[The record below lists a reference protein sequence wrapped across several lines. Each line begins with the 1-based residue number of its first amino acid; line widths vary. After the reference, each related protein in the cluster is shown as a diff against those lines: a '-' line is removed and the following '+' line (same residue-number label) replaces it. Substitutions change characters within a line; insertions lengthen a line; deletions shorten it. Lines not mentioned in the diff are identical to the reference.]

1 MRRGSEGQV
10 WLSCAPGV
18 VQTWGVC
25 AWMWA
30 VVVGQDGRSLPTPL
44 VSLSSL
50 SVSNNVS
57 ASCSS
62 LNLADTKTRAFLQTS

>member
-18 VQTWGVC
+18 VNSRGVRV
-25 AWMWA
+25 WMWA